1 MLYDK
6 QMPNKIFAFQ
16 THDLTLPSVKVFGEL
31 LDVTRFQIP
40 PLPISHTAI
49 NPKATDLEL
58 DLLMFYFESVKH
70 PATESDLQI
79 IYGLTNNEY
88 SLNEGKNPFEGLPLS
103 FEVNEHNLEV
113 ITKALKIAASRLGF
127 AAAMACNSKSFLSD
141 TAPQINTAKWYHFLC
156 CFKPSAVPS
165 INTAEIKMKLVAR
178 YLMTFFFLDDVLEKN
193 NASDELLST
202 VESIFKNRLPKI
214 ELKNKKDA
222 VILRMVQN
230 VVNGVR
236 DLLDAEFPNMS
247 GQLYNQFIESYF
259 EQAKSVVEECRQKKM
274 YKSGHYPENELFFI
288 NRTLTIGYYPL
299 VKLVDSLLGVYESN
313 SNLLVKMLDDI
324 GARRLHLINGLLS
337 FEVEMSKLFTK
348 DGLTR
353 EADFDLNKTAHE
365 LFELVNKSD
374 FNTLTDAFTNELLV
388 YSLNHNVSIR
398 EAIHVKVVEYNNL
411 GHNAL
416 TISCELIKAIE
427 SNRYRF
433 SDHFIEAIMMRIKFN
448 LVEAEDYHLLTARYQ
463 VERKVN
469 FELQGYL
476 LSGKLRKGGDFSL
489 EDFTNRFTLTQH
501 INGETLI
508 AQDQRI
514 NRLFY
519 GLIANSQ
526 LRMDQIESCIQ
537 LDSKTIMFD
546 RNQKDDLDRYS
557 NYYIYG
563 PPGIGKSAFV
573 KSLVDYKRTLWLS
586 AKDISTA
593 TSLIQFLN
601 LKKNLI

>member
-1 MLYDK
+1 
-6 QMPNKIFAFQ
+6 
-16 THDLTLPSVKVFGEL
+16 
-31 LDVTRFQIP
+31 
-40 PLPISHTAI
+40 
-49 NPKATDLEL
+49 
-58 DLLMFYFESVKH
+58 
-70 PATESDLQI
+70 
-79 IYGLTNNEY
+79 
-88 SLNEGKNPFEGLPLS
+88 
-103 FEVNEHNLEV
+103 
-113 ITKALKIAASRLGF
+113 
-127 AAAMACNSKSFLSD
+127 
-141 TAPQINTAKWYHFLC
+141 
-156 CFKPSAVPS
+156 
-165 INTAEIKMKLVAR
+165 
-178 YLMTFFFLDDVLEKN
+178 
-193 NASDELLST
+193 
-202 VESIFKNRLPKI
+202 
-214 ELKNKKDA
+214 
-222 VILRMVQN
+222 MVQN

-374 FNTLTDAFTNELLV
+374 FNTLTDAFTNELLI

-427 SNRYRF
+427 SNHDRF

-501 INGETLI
+501 LNGETLI

-593 TSLIQFLN
+593 TSLIQFFKFKKKSDLDCFSAILRVHFDFLVIDAIETLPDNHMFLN
-601 LKKNLI
+601 ELINYFKKYGCSILLTSQQEPLCLLDNIKPLELKPVDLKDLDKNTSGLNEVPSVLIPIIQIPLYFKVLC